1 MKRKRYR
8 KSKYTASNIVLAIIL
23 LFFFIPAFWIVL
35 SSARPNVE
43 INARPPVWI
52 PQKISLASYASLL
65 GVEGDSDKKEF
76 GYGGSVPFNYYA
88 RNSII
93 AALSSCVLS
102 LIIGTLA
109 GFIFSRFKFRG
120 KNSIFLSFMLAR
132 AIPGIA
138 LSLPLLVLFTR
149 VGITDTLLGLV
160 IAYTAMNVP
169 FTAWLMTGFF
179 DEIPE
184 ELNDAAHIDGCSRW
198 GAFLKISLPLTW
210 PGLAASGIFAFLT
223 SWNEFAIANVVTR
236 TTTSKTF
243 PVGLYDFTSQ
253 FVSDWRGMCAMS
265 VIMLLPAIVFVILVQ
280 RNLIKGLTLGGVK
293 G

>member
-1 MKRKRYR
+1 MKRKRYK
-8 KSKYTASNIVLAIIL
+8 KSKHTMSNIALTIVL
-23 LFFFIPAFWIVL
+23 LFFFIPALWVILTSV
-35 SSARPNVE
+35 RPNVE

-52 PQKISLASYASLL
+52 PQKISSASYASLL
-65 GVEGDSDKKEF
+65 GIEDNSDKKEF

-93 AALSSCVLS
+93 ASLSSCVLA

-149 VGITDTLLGLV
+149 LHLSDTLPGLV
-160 IAYTAMNVP
+160 LAYTAMNVP

-198 GAFLKISLPLTW
+198 GAFLKISLPLTG
-210 PGLAASGIFAFLT
+210 PGIAASGIFAFLA
-223 SWNEFAIANVVTR
+223 SWNEFAIANVITR
-236 TTTSKTF
+236 TTASKTF
-243 PVGLYDFTSQ
+243 PNGLYDFTSQ

-265 VIMLLPAIVFVILVQ
+265 VFMLIPAVIFVILVQ
-280 RNLIKGLTLGGVK
+280 RNLIKGLTLGGIK